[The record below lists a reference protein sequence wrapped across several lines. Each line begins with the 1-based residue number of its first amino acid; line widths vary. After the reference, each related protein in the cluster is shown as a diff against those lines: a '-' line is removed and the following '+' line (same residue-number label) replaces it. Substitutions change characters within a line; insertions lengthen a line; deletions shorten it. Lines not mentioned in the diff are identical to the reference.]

1 MEVKYVYFAGD
12 KTFQIGDV
20 VRVMHKKSYENET
33 KTDIG
38 VILPSVLT
46 SELRLDCSEIYHSR
60 IIEVDLKDIKHIFK
74 LD

>member
-12 KTFQIGDV
+12 KAFQIGDI

-46 SELRLDCSEIYHSR
+46 SELKLDCSQLYNAK
-60 IIEVDLKDIKHIFK
+60 IIEVDLKDIIEIEKI
-74 LD
+74 